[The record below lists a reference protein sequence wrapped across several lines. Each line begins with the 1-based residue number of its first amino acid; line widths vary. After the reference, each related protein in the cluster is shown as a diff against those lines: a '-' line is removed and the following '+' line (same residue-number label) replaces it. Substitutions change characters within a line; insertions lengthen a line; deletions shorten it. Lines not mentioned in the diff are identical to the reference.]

1 MYYTRSGHFV
11 KPLVQFFD
19 TTLPGRAAL
28 SEKLLVIKYNRVII
42 PEAVNGIR
50 NKVKKRVRTFSISGR
65 KIGPEQPVFII
76 ARVAAGRP
84 ADVKNLVNA
93 AAKSGADAV
102 YFEDPPPALVEHAL
116 KKNIIP
122 LSFPRVGKDRHEAS
136 GIPAF
141 VVPLKLA
148 RERGKGSPLIITAN
162 AMEIKKINAKP
173 AVLKTLIKNMSAFMV
188 RANSFHRANLDAIE
202 KLSKKLRLPVG
213 CSDHTP
219 GVETALAATALG
231 ACILEKGIILENAK
245 RKEAASLVPEKFK
258 EMVQMVRN
266 VSAGLGTGLKR
277 PGVVEAEIMR
287 VSRKSLVA
295 TRDLPKGAVLHPGDV
310 TSKRPGTGIGADR
323 IYEFTGRKLARA
335 VRYDELFRPADF
347 ESI

>member
-1 MYYTRSGHFV
+1 M
-11 KPLVQFFD
+11 
-19 TTLPGRAAL
+19 
-28 SEKLLVIKYNRVII
+28 
-42 PEAVNGIR
+42 
-50 NKVKKRVRTFSISGR
+50 KKRVRTFSISGR

-102 YFEDPPPALVEHAL
+102 YFEDPPHALVEHAL

-141 VVPLKLA
+141 VVPFNSA

-173 AVLKTLIKNMSAFMV
+173 AVLKTLIKNVQALMV
-188 RANSFHRANLDAIE
+188 RANSFRNANLNAIE
-202 KLSKKLRLPVG
+202 KLSEKLRLPVG

-219 GVETALAATALG
+219 GVETVLAATALG

-277 PGVVEAEIMR
+277 PGAVEAEIMR

-295 TRDLPKGAVLHPGDV
+295 TRDLPKGALLHPGDV
-310 TSKRPGTGIGADR
+310 TAKRPGTGIGADR
-323 IYEFTGRKLARA
+323 IYEFTGRKLARS
-335 VRYDELFRPADF
+335 VMRDELFRPTDF